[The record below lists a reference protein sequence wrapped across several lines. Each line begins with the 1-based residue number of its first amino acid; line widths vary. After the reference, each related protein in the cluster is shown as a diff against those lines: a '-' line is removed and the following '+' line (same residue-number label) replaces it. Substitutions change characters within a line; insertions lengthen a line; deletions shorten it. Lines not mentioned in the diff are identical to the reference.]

1 MKTAKLFLI
10 LAFGIFII
18 SLASAGE
25 FSDFMNNLKKNPADF
40 SIVVSSYLSS
50 EEIKF
55 AEELSIVSKVKIS
68 SDDIEKNENMII
80 IGKSGENKKAVLG
93 NSDFPM
99 HISANNL
106 FISGNEEE
114 NIGNLKNLIFY
125 FSGGNLPIER
135 QEGILEFSGKWEEL
149 ISFNDNESES
159 KMNGGGGIYFYII
172 IILLIILLV
181 IIIILLIR
189 QRKREKL
196 SNKLLKDYL
205 IKCKNQGMDKEGVYL
220 GLIRKGWDKKLVEE
234 EFKKARWNKNEI

>member
-1 MKTAKLFLI
+1 MKTAKLLFI
-10 LAFGIFII
+10 LVLGVFII

-114 NIGNLKNLIFY
+114 NIGNLKN
-125 FSGGNLPIER
+125 
-135 QEGILEFSGKWEEL
+135 
-149 ISFNDNESES
+149 
-159 KMNGGGGIYFYII
+159 
-172 IILLIILLV
+172 
-181 IIIILLIR
+181 
-189 QRKREKL
+189 
-196 SNKLLKDYL
+196 
-205 IKCKNQGMDKEGVYL
+205 
-220 GLIRKGWDKKLVEE
+220 
-234 EFKKARWNKNEI
+234 